1 MSLVR
6 AAIRFV
12 TKNTGPVVPPP
23 VAGDG
28 PEAGEPPVLVELGDV
43 RDVVLGNSSSG
54 NSDANSQY
62 YW

>member
-6 AAIRFV
+6 LAAQLAEDS
-12 TKNTGPVVPPP
+12 TAPLTGERP
-23 VAGDG
+23 
-28 PEAGEPPVLVELGDV
+28 AGEEPPMLVELGDV